1 MLKIPDW
8 WNTLAACVENGAKNK
23 SNEKWTGEEVQAS
36 LECIC
41 EICKKLKEIYKR
53 HYKTSK
59 ELNSWGLMTNPP
71 LHTSSPQYAGIS
83 LNFEDPR

>member
-1 MLKIPDW
+1 MLNIPDW

-23 SNEKWTGEEVQAS
+23 SNEKWTGEEVEAS

-53 HYKTSK
+53 HYKTPK
-59 ELNSWGLMTNPP
+59 ELNSCSGSDDKPTPAHILTPIRRHFP
-71 LHTSSPQYAGIS
+71 EL
-83 LNFEDPR
+83 